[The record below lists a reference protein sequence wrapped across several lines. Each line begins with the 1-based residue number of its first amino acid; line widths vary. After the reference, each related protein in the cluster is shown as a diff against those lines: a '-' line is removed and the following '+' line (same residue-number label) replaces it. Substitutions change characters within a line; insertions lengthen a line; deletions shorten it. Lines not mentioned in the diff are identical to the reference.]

1 MTHVTEDRQTNQ
13 RIKVYFLTTIM
24 MDAVFE
30 LPSWCSIHQWDYDDV
45 RASIERCQL
54 ALEDVQKSVD
64 ELGAVDDLYESSRA
78 ASLFATAA
86 CSECQPKID
95 FVRSELLLDVN

>member
-13 RIKVYFLTTIM
+13 RIKVYYLCTIM

-30 LPSWCSIHQWDYDDV
+30 LPSWCSIDQWQYDDV

-54 ALEDVQKSVD
+54 ALDDVQKSVD
-64 ELGAVDDLYESSRA
+64 ELGAVDDLDELSQETSKFA
-78 ASLFATAA
+78 ALA
-86 CSECQPKID
+86 CSECQPEID
-95 FVRSELLLDVN
+95 FVRSELMLYVN

>member
-13 RIKVYFLTTIM
+13 HIEVYFLTTIM

-30 LPSWCSIHQWDYDDV
+30 LPSWCSIHQWEYEDV
-45 RASIERCQL
+45 RGSIERCQH
-54 ALEDVQKSVD
+54 ALENVQKSVD
-64 ELGAVDDLYESSRA
+64 DLGAADDLDESSRA

-86 CSECQPKID
+86 CSECQPEID
-95 FVRSELLLDVN
+95 FARSELMLYVN